1 MHLVNYEEV
10 LENCSF
16 SEILEI
22 NELTEADVLE
32 YLVEQNYLILPVT
45 I

>member
-1 MHLVNYEEV
+1 MNYEEI
-10 LENCSF
+10 LEKYSF

-22 NELTEADVLE
+22 NELTEAEVLE

-45 I
+45 V

>member
-1 MHLVNYEEV
+1 MLTNYEEI
-10 LENCSF
+10 LEKCPF

-22 NELTEADVLE
+22 NRLTEAEVLE
-32 YLVEQNYLILPVT
+32 YLVEQNYLVLPVT